1 MISEKILEALI
12 QGCGFEASQPLIVG
26 VSGGPDSLALAHCL
40 WKADIPI
47 IVGHFDHGLRPTS
60 GQDAEHVQSLM
71 QSWEV
76 PCEVGK
82 VDVRDYARE
91 HKLGIE
97 EAARI
102 CRYLFLLGLAEARG
116 AAGVAVGHTAD
127 DQVETV
133 LMHFLRGAGIT
144 GLRGMQ
150 AVSFQKELNPHIP
163 ILRPMLEVSHAEVLA
178 YCQELRLLFLSD
190 ESNQDPSFF
199 RNRLRLEVIPLLE
212 QVNPAF
218 KRVVLRNTLALQ
230 SDASLLEQL
239 EEQAFEACLRSK
251 QENSLQ
257 LDLGTFLSLA
267 EGLQRR
273 VLMHALNTL
282 VPGLRNIGYEAV
294 ERVRK
299 AIHNRQNQVDF
310 LANVKVWVNHDT
322 IQLGYRHAEADFQ
335 DFPQLP
341 LEKSYALN
349 LGEPLQLANGWFIE
363 AELVSQKVY
372 VSLPIEVKQDRQHAW
387 LNPVDL
393 LLPME
398 VRAMHPGERWAPL
411 GMQGKHQ
418 KLSDFFIN
426 EKIPQGARPKWPLV
440 LSEGSIL
447 WVCGLRISQAW
458 RLIGDEPEILHLH
471 LVLPKR

>member
-1 MISEKILEALI
+1 MLSEKIIEALFRA
-12 QGCGFEASQPLIVG
+12 CGYVASQPLVVG
-26 VSGGPDSLALAHCL
+26 VSGGADSLALAHCL
-40 WKADIPI
+40 WKAGIPV

-60 GQDAEHVQSLM
+60 GQEAEHVQRLM
-71 QSWEV
+71 QSWGI

-82 VDVRDYARE
+82 ADVRDYARE

-102 CRYLFLLGLAEARG
+102 CRYLFLLSLAEARG

-133 LMHFLRGAGIT
+133 LMHFLRGAGIN

-150 AVSFQKELNPHIP
+150 AVSYQQELNPHVP
-163 ILRPMLEVSHAEVLA
+163 IIRPMLEVSHAEALA
-178 YCQELRLLFLSD
+178 YCQEHGLLFLSD

-218 KRVVLRNTLALQ
+218 KQVVLRNTLALQ
-230 SDASLLEQL
+230 SDARLLEQL
-239 EEQAFEACLRSK
+239 EEQAFEACLRRK
-251 QENSLQ
+251 QEKCLL
-257 LDLGTFLSLA
+257 LDQDKFLSLE

-273 VLMHALNTL
+273 VLMHALNEL
-282 VPGLRNIGYEAV
+282 VPGLRNIGYEAI

-299 AIHNRQNQVDF
+299 AILNGQNQVDF
-310 LANVKVWVNHDT
+310 LAKVKVWVDQGT
-322 IQLGYRHAEADFQ
+322 IQLGYHRTSVDFP

-341 LEKSYALN
+341 SEKSYALD
-349 LGEPLQLANGWFIE
+349 LGEPLPLANGWFLE
-363 AELVSQKVY
+363 AELVSRREY
-372 VSLPIEVKQDRQHAW
+372 ESLPIEVQQDRQHAW
-387 LNPVDL
+387 LNPADL
-393 LLPME
+393 VLPME
-398 VRAMHPGERWAPL
+398 VRAMRPGERWAPL
-411 GMQGKHQ
+411 GLQGKHQ

-426 EKIPQGARPKWPLV
+426 EKIPQGARAKWPLV
-440 LSEGSIL
+440 LSEGSVL

-471 LVLPKR
+471 LAVPKR

>member
-1 MISEKILEALI
+1 MIAEKILEALF
-12 QGCGFEASQPLIVG
+12 QTCGYDASKPLVVG
-26 VSGGPDSLALAHCL
+26 VSGGADSLALAHCL
-40 WKADIPI
+40 WKANIAV
-47 IVGHFDHGLRPTS
+47 IVGHLDHGLRPTS
-60 GQDAEHVQSLM
+60 AQEAEQVQLLM
-71 QSWEV
+71 QSWGL

-82 VDVRDYARE
+82 ADVQAYARE

-102 CRYLFLLGLAEARG
+102 CRYQFLLDLAEARG
-116 AAGVAVGHTAD
+116 AGGVAVGHTAD

-133 LMHFLRGAGIT
+133 LMHFLRGAGIN

-150 AVSFQKELNPHIP
+150 AVSYQKELNAQVP
-163 ILRPMLEVSHAEVLA
+163 ILRPMLEVSHAEALA
-178 YCQELRLLFLSD
+178 YCQKHGLLFLSD

-230 SDASLLEQL
+230 SDARLLEQL
-239 EEQAFEACLRSK
+239 EEQAFESCLRNK
-251 QENSLQ
+251 QENWLL
-257 LDLGTFLSLA
+257 LDQGSFLSLEA
-267 EGLQRR
+267 GLQRR
-273 VLMHALNTL
+273 VLMHALNEL

-299 AIHNRQNQVDF
+299 AILNGQNQVDF
-310 LANVKVWVNHDT
+310 LAKIKVWVNHDT
-322 IQLGYRHAEADFQ
+322 IQLGYSRAEVGFLE
-335 DFPQLP
+335 FPQLP
-341 LEKSYALN
+341 SEKSYALG
-349 LGEPLQLANGWFIE
+349 LGEPLQLTHVWRLE
-363 AELVSQKVY
+363 AELVSRRDY
-372 VSLPIEVKQDRQHAW
+372 ESLPLEVQQDRQHAW
-387 LNPVDL
+387 LNPADL
-393 LLPME
+393 VLPME
-398 VRAMHPGERWAPL
+398 VRGMRPGERWAPL

-426 EKIPQGARPKWPLV
+426 EKIPQGARAKWPLV
-440 LSEGSIL
+440 LSEGSVL

-471 LVLPKR
+471 LASPKR